1 MDQAWEAAIKGGD
14 ISWIRERLAGGADAN
29 ARDTH
34 GQTGVMIAAH
44 DGRIEVVEALIAA
57 GADLNVTAKYTLT
70 ALMLA
75 VVAGHQE
82 IARLLARSGADLA
95 VRGSGAPGFAGKT
108 ASDLAAAQGRADLAD
123 ELRPR

>member
-1 MDQAWEAAIKGGD
+1 MDQAWEAAIKRGD
-14 ISWIRERLAGGADAN
+14 AAWIRERLAGGADAN
-29 ARDTH
+29 ARDKQ

-44 DGRIEVVEALIAA
+44 DGRIEVVDALIAA
-57 GADLNVTAKYTLT
+57 GADLNVTAKYRLT

-75 VVAGHQE
+75 VVAGHEE

-108 ASDLAAAQGRADLAD
+108 ASDLAAAQGRSDLAED
-123 ELRPR
+123 LRPR